1 MDKNNII
8 DPRIKRLDLQNN
20 PLQVVLNDM
29 ENWGTFEVFHQ
40 RKRGEHHEHVGIVHA
55 PDAELALVFAKE
67 QYGRRMKCSNIWVV
81 RSADIYSFSVDDEDM
96 FETTPEKNYREAS
109 GFKVRDKVNA
119 FKKTAA
125 LQDARSQTQD
135 NPNP

>member
-1 MDKNNII
+1 M
-8 DPRIKRLDLQNN
+8 
-20 PLQVVLNDM
+20 LNDM

-81 RSADIYSFSVDDEDM
+81 RSADIFSFSVDDEDM
-96 FETTPEKNYREAS
+96 FETTPDKNYREAS
-109 GFKVRDKVNA
+109 GFKLRDKVNK
-119 FKKTAA
+119 FKKENQAA
-125 LQDARSQTQD
+125 QTT
-135 NPNP
+135 PTETP

>member
-1 MDKNNII
+1 MDKNNSI
-8 DPRIKRLDLQNN
+8 DPRIKRLDLEKN
-20 PLQVVLNDM
+20 PERVVLNDM

-67 QYGRRMKCSNIWVV
+67 QYGRRLKCSNIWVV
-81 RSADIYSFSVDDEDM
+81 RSADIYAFSYDDENM
-96 FETTPEKNYREAS
+96 FETIPDKNYREAS

-119 FKKTAA
+119 FKKT
-125 LQDARSQTQD
+125 QDVRQQTTD
-135 NPNP
+135 NAKTV